1 MIITKTSE
9 KILIW
14 MTRNNITGQKIAEEI
29 GVTRQAVSK
38 KINNNIFTHSDML
51 ALKRLGF
58 KD

>member
-1 MIITKTSE
+1 
-9 KILIW
+9 